1 MIPKETVE
9 LIHQTAVIEDVIGDY
24 VDLKKQGSS
33 FRGMSPFTNEKT
45 PSFYVVPSKGIFKCF
60 SSGKGGS
67 LTTFLMEQEKV
78 SYPEALRILAGRYN
92 IEIEERDQTPEEIVA
107 STERES
113 LGAITSWA
121 QKWLTDNL
129 INTDVGKAVGLSY
142 FKNRGFRDEII
153 EKFQVGFSPDGW
165 DVFTNAALGAGYA
178 EDRLVA
184 TGLSSKSQKN
194 GKLFD
199 FFRGRVMFPIRD
211 VTGRVI
217 GFGGRTLKTEKKIA
231 KYFNSPESP
240 LYDKSRALYGIHL
253 AKPLISKED
262 MCFLVE
268 GYTDVMA
275 MHQSGVENVV
285 SSSGTA
291 LTIPQTHLIRRFTK
305 NVTVLFDG
313 DRAGMTAALRGI
325 DILLKEGMNVK
336 VVTFPDGDDPD
347 SYSKKVSSSEFQKF
361 IKEDALDFLAF
372 KSDFLSK
379 EAGDNPQKRSEL
391 VHSIV
396 ESIACVPDAIQRSVY
411 IQATAARIKLPEE
424 LLQAEVAKEI
434 QKSLHQEAKRSSQP
448 RPTQTGSTL
457 SGPPPSAPLPG
468 TEYPT
473 QDVSE
478 DLAPGI
484 PARVRTKRDM
494 LEDTIIK
501 LLLEHGEVLVNVEI
515 ESDQA
520 EEGANEGETKDASVP
535 TSFTEVAFAEL
546 LVHRIETH
554 NLEMEN
560 DSTNYILSRYKQSL
574 DEGTLPSTQSF
585 FTDTSPEVQNRAA
598 NMLGNKYSLSEN
610 WANKHHIFAIREEEV
625 LEQALSAATTRLLL
639 FDVQRNIDTVI
650 KALSSKGISDE
661 EVNRLLREKMKL
673 DRIVSDL
680 NSSLGVVIL
689 PK

>member
-24 VDLKKQGSS
+24 VELKKQGSS
-33 FRGMSPFTNEKT
+33 YRGLSPFTNEKT
-45 PSFYVVPSKGIFKCF
+45 PSFYVVPGKSIFKCF

-67 LTTFLMEQEKV
+67 LATFLMEQEKV
-78 SYPEALRILAGRYN
+78 SYPEALRILARRYN
-92 IEIEERDQTPEEIVA
+92 IEIEEREQTPEEIA
-107 STERES
+107 ATTERES
-113 LGAITSWA
+113 LGAITVWA
-121 QKWLTDNL
+121 QKWLTNNL
-129 INTDVGKAVGLSY
+129 HNTDVGKAVGLSY
-142 FKNRGFRDEII
+142 FKKRGFRDEII
-153 EKFQVGFSPDGW
+153 EKFQVGFCPDGW
-165 DVFTNAALGAGYA
+165 DELTKSALSAGYT
-178 EDRLVA
+178 EERLVA
-184 TGLSSKSQKN
+184 TGLSSKSNKN
-194 GKLFD
+194 GELFD

-217 GFGGRTLKTEKKIA
+217 GFGGRTLKTEKKVA

-253 AKPLISKED
+253 AKPHISKED

-313 DRAGMTAALRGI
+313 DRAGMSAALRGI
-325 DILLKEGMNVK
+325 DILLKEGLNVK

-347 SYSKKVSSSEFQKF
+347 SYSKKVSSSEFQQF

-372 KSDFLSK
+372 KSDFLTK
-379 EAGDNPQKRSEL
+379 EAGEDPIKRSEL

-396 ESIACVPDAIQRSVY
+396 ESIACVPDAIKRSVY
-411 IQATAARIKLPEE
+411 IQTTAARIKLPED
-424 LLQAEVAKEI
+424 LLQSEVAKEI
-434 QKSLHQEAKRSSQP
+434 QKRLKRGVKPSPPS
-448 RPTQTGSTL
+448 

-468 TEYPT
+468 FEYPRG
-473 QDVSE
+473 E
-478 DLAPGI
+478 APEELAPGI
-484 PARVRTKRDM
+484 PSRVRTKRDL
-494 LEDTIIK
+494 LEDNIIR
-501 LLLEHGEVLVNVEI
+501 LLLEYGDILLNVEI
-515 ESDQA
+515 ES
-520 EEGANEGETKDASVP
+520 EEVEERENSSESDDKSAATA
-535 TSFTEVAFAEL
+535 FTELTFAEL

-560 DSTNYILSRYKQSL
+560 DSTSYIFSRYKDSL
-574 DEGTLPSTQSF
+574 DEGSIPTAESF
-585 FTDTSPEVQNRAA
+585 FTDTSPEVQTRAA
-598 NMLGNKYSLSEN
+598 NMLVNKYSLSEN
-610 WANKHHIFAIREEEV
+610 WANKHHIFAIKEEEV
-625 LEQALSAATTRLLL
+625 LEQALSSATTRLLL

-650 KALSSKGISDE
+650 KALSLKGITDD
-661 EVNRLLREKMKL
+661 EVNRLLREKISL
-673 DRIVSDL
+673 DKMVADL

>member
-1 MIPKETVE
+1 VIPKETVE

-33 FRGMSPFTNEKT
+33 YRGMSPFTNEKT

-67 LTTFLMEQEKV
+67 LATFLMEQEKV
-78 SYPEALRILAGRYN
+78 SYPEALRILARRYN

-121 QKWLTDNL
+121 QKWLTDSL
-129 INTDVGKAVGLSY
+129 LNTDVGKAVGLSY

-165 DVFTNAALGAGYA
+165 DVFTNAAIGAGYA
-178 EDRLVA
+178 EERLVA

-253 AKPLISKED
+253 AKPIISKED

-347 SYSKKVSSSEFQKF
+347 SYSKKVSSSDFQKF

-411 IQATAARIKLPEE
+411 IQATAARIKLPED

-434 QKSLHQEAKRSSQP
+434 QKRLHQEAKRSSLP
-448 RPTQTGSTL
+448 RPTL

-468 TEYPT
+468 TEYPLK
-473 QDVSE
+473 DVIE

-515 ESDQA
+515 ESEQA
-520 EEGANEGETKDASVP
+520 EEGKKDDENNDSSDSTV
-535 TSFTEVAFAEL
+535 FTEVAFAEL
-546 LVHRIETH
+546 LVHRIESH

-560 DSTNYILSRYKQSL
+560 DSTNYILSMYKKSL

-585 FTDTSPEVQNRAA
+585 FTDTSPEVQTRAA
-598 NMLGNKYSLSEN
+598 NMLVNKYSLSEN
-610 WANKHHIFAIREEEV
+610 WANKHHIFAIKEEEV
-625 LEQALSAATTRLLL
+625 LEQALSSATTRLLL

-650 KALSSKGISDE
+650 KALSSNGISDE
-661 EVNRLLREKMKL
+661 EVSRLLREKIKL
-673 DRIVSDL
+673 DRMVSDL